1 MYSVIVL
8 AALSANGPDA
18 VSFGHRNAGCVG
30 TQAGCTSAQAGCVGR
45 SAGCHG
51 LFGRG
56 VVHRV
61 LHRPLLRRNAGCVG
75 CQGGQAS
82 APVKQPVPQPMPKSA
97 ADCPTGNCPTQL
109 TAIVTVTCDGDALEE
124 VNTARARR
132 GLRPF
137 LRDGLLVQAAQR
149 CAEFRAANRIAGHTA
164 NDFQF
169 VPAGTQA
176 VAAGSGALEPSW
188 GWGTCCTHEDWTYAG
203 AAVVM
208 GPDGKRYMQLFVR

>member
-1 MYSVIVL
+1 MYSVILL
-8 AALSANGPDA
+8 AAMSANGPDA
-18 VSFGHRNAGCVG
+18 VSFGRRGAGCVG
-30 TQAGCTSAQAGCVGR
+30 TQASCVSAQAGCTSTQASCR
-45 SAGCHG
+45 G
-51 LFGRG
+51 LFGHGLLR
-56 VVHRV
+56 
-61 LHRPLLRRNAGCVG
+61 RPLLNRRNHGCYG
-75 CQGGQAS
+75 CAGGQAS
-82 APVKQPVPQPMPKSA
+82 APVKQPIPQPMPKQA
-97 ADCPTGNCPTQL
+97 ACPDGNCPVQL
-109 TAIVTVTCDGDALEE
+109 TAVVTVTCDGDALEE

-137 LRDGLLVQAAQR
+137 QRDGLLMAAARR

-169 VPAGTQA
+169 VQGTTA

-208 GPDGKRYMQLFVR
+208 GQDGKRYMQLFVR